1 MMPPPISESVLEQ
14 QFIGTL
20 EDLKYAYRDDIRDRD
35 SLHRNFREKFEA
47 LNRVKLTDKEFDR
60 LLQQIIT
67 PDVFLASRNLR
78 ETNTFEREDGTPL
91 NFTLVN
97 TRDWCKN
104 TFEVIRQLRINTA
117 NSFHRYDVVL
127 LLNGIPVVQVELKQL
142 SVNPRKALEQ
152 IVAYKADHGN
162 GYSNTLLCFLQIF
175 IVSNQTQTYYF
186 ANNNDRHFTFNAEE
200 KFLPVYTWAR
210 EDNSKVNHLDDF
222 AQLFLAKCTFGEM
235 LSRYMVLVQTEA
247 KVLMMRP
254 YQIYAVRNIVRS
266 IDDNAGNGY
275 VWHTTGSGKTLTSFK
290 ASTLLKDKATVE
302 KVLFVVDRKDL
313 DTQTRDE
320 FNRFQPD
327 CVEENISTAA
337 LVDRMLSDD
346 YADKVIVTTIQ
357 KLGIALD
364 RGSNA
369 SFAERLAKLSGKRIV
384 FIFDEC
390 HRSQFGD
397 THDAIKAFFPK
408 SQLFGFTGTP
418 IFVENST
425 ADRREGDQAY
435 KLTTRHL
442 FPNELHRYT
451 ISNAIDDRNVL
462 GFQVEY
468 YRGDGKDAATAGE
481 PLKKQKVVEEILA
494 KHDKAT
500 LDRRFNAVLATNSIP
515 DAIEYVECFR
525 KIQAER
531 AAADPNF
538 ELLNIAC
545 IFSPPP
551 GTSKDGNGIG
561 DAAEDLPQE
570 SADNQHEPERKRA
583 ALGEIF
589 ADYNARFG
597 TNHRL
602 DDFYGYYRDVQKRIK
617 SHRLSHSDLPRA
629 KKIDIC
635 IVVDMLLT
643 GFDSQFLKVLYVDKR
658 LKYHGLIQA
667 FSRTNRILNDSKP
680 WGTIIDFRGQQQQVD
695 DAMQLFS
702 GEPLEKARSIWLVD
716 ASPVVLGKL
725 KDAVA
730 QLTTFME
737 SQGLSARPED
747 VSNLKGD
754 AARAVFVERF
764 AEVQKF
770 ANQLDQYT
778 DLTPEQEAER
788 EEVIS
793 SAALGGFRVQ
803 YLEKVRELREATPPG
818 VPGPA
823 DNLDFNLVL
832 FSSAKIDYDYIMA
845 LVARG
850 GKPEQIKASR
860 QQAKQLLAGDSKFED
875 PDEISDYIDS
885 LELRKYGEKELRAG
899 FDSFKAQRKA
909 AELDRLSQAHAL
921 PPAAVQAFV
930 DEILHRRL
938 FDGDRLTDL
947 FAAADLS
954 WKERARRE
962 HQLMTDLK
970 PLLVKWSNGREIAG
984 LRAYD

>member
-1 MMPPPISESVLEQ
+1 MPPPVSESVLEQ

-152 IVAYKADHGN
+152 IVAYKPDPGN
-162 GYSNTLLCFLQIF
+162 GYTNTMLCFLQIF

-222 AQLFLAKCTFGEM
+222 AQLFLAKCSFGEM

-337 LVDRMLSDD
+337 LVERMLSDD

-364 RGSNA
+364 RGNNA

-397 THDAIKAFFPK
+397 THDAIKAFFPR

-418 IFVENST
+418 IFAENST

-468 YRGDGKDAATAGE
+468 YRCDGKDAATAGE

-538 ELLNIAC
+538 EPLNIAC

-570 SADNQHEPERKRA
+570 SADNQHEPKRKRA
-583 ALGEIF
+583 ALAEIF
-589 ADYNARFG
+589 ADYNTRFG

-617 SHRLSHSDLPRA
+617 SHRLPNSDLPRA
-629 KKIDIC
+629 KKIDIVSFRQRC
-635 IVVDMLLT
+635 T
-643 GFDSQFLKVLYVDKR
+643 DSEAISLCDPVMPVL
-658 LKYHGLIQA
+658 
-667 FSRTNRILNDSKP
+667 DS
-680 WGTIIDFRGQQQQVD
+680 
-695 DAMQLFS
+695 
-702 GEPLEKARSIWLVD
+702 
-716 ASPVVLGKL
+716 
-725 KDAVA
+725 
-730 QLTTFME
+730 
-737 SQGLSARPED
+737 
-747 VSNLKGD
+747 
-754 AARAVFVERF
+754 
-764 AEVQKF
+764 
-770 ANQLDQYT
+770 
-778 DLTPEQEAER
+778 
-788 EEVIS
+788 
-793 SAALGGFRVQ
+793 
-803 YLEKVRELREATPPG
+803 
-818 VPGPA
+818 
-823 DNLDFNLVL
+823 
-832 FSSAKIDYDYIMA
+832 
-845 LVARG
+845 
-850 GKPEQIKASR
+850 
-860 QQAKQLLAGDSKFED
+860 LAG
-875 PDEISDYIDS
+875 
-885 LELRKYGEKELRAG
+885 
-899 FDSFKAQRKA
+899 
-909 AELDRLSQAHAL
+909 
-921 PPAAVQAFV
+921 
-930 DEILHRRL
+930 
-938 FDGDRLTDL
+938 
-947 FAAADLS
+947 
-954 WKERARRE
+954 
-962 HQLMTDLK
+962 
-970 PLLVKWSNGREIAG
+970 
-984 LRAYD
+984 